1 MDWTRRHDTLLF
13 REILVVNPF
22 QAKKKTTQRA
32 ELWQSIANNLK
43 KSEDPHFKETLAKR
57 SVQDRYTLLCKK
69 QKKRMSYE
77 KSASGISPEVTE
89 LNVLIEEAIEK
100 DELSEEIRA
109 TESKII
115 LISKIA
121 QTNMIAIKGAHKYYK
136 LSNMLN
142 VLL

>member
-1 MDWTRRHDTLLF
+1 
-13 REILVVNPF
+13 
-22 QAKKKTTQRA
+22 
-32 ELWQSIANNLK
+32 
-43 KSEDPHFKETLAKR
+43 
-57 SVQDRYTLLCKK
+57 
-69 QKKRMSYE
+69 MSYE

-89 LNVLIEEAIEK
+89 LDVLIEEAIEK
-100 DELSEEIRA
+100 EELSEEIRA

-121 QTNMIAIKGAHKYYK
+121 QTNMIAIRGAHKYYK